1 MKYQKIINLLDNT
14 PTQSTNVRTK
24 NWVKID
30 DDSRRAYNTNSKIKF
45 QTSMF
50 RSGLCYY
57 SDAYILVNGTNNYW
71 NSRFGWTKRLDEK

>member
-14 PTQSTNVRTK
+14 PTQSTNIRTK

-30 DDSRRAYNTNSKIKF
+30 DDSRRGYNTNSKIKF

-57 SDAYILVNGTNNYW
+57 SDSGILVNGTNNYW
-71 NSRFGWTKRLDEK
+71 NSRFGLTKQLDEK

>member
-1 MKYQKIINLLDNT
+1 MKDQKIINLLDNT
-14 PTQSTNVRTK
+14 PTQSTNIRTK

-30 DDSRRAYNTNSKIKF
+30 DDSRRGYNTNSKIKF

-57 SDAYILVNGTNNYW
+57 SDSGILVNGTNNYR
-71 NSRFGWTKRLDEK
+71 NSRFWFNQTIR